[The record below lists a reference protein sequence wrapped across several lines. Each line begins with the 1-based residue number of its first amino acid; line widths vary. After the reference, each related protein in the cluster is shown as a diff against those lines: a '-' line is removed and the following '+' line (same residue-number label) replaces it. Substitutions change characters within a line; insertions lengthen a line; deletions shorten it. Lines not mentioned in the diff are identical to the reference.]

1 MTSNNRYN
9 FGYYSASQKLY
20 TIAHACVCTKLILVK
35 SKGNKTSQKVY
46 KQK

>member
-1 MTSNNRYN
+1 MRIGIYDDEISFHHKLKIAIDKYA
-9 FGYYSASQKLY
+9 ASK
-20 TIAHACVCTKLILVK
+20 AILVK